1 MSTATLCG
9 DLKINNKNNELW
21 EQIRER
27 QGQLFLFEADP

>member
-9 DLKINNKNNELW
+9 DLKINNNNELW

-27 QGQLFLFEADP
+27 QGQLFPFEADP